1 MNATPDPMR
10 VFYADD
16 FTFPLPEGHRF
27 PAGKYPLLRQRL
39 LEREILK
46 PDQLAPA
53 PAANDQQILLA
64 HTDEYLDRLKK
75 GTLSEKEIRRV
86 GLPWS
91 PELVERSRRSAG
103 GTIAACRAAH
113 NNGRSANLGGGT
125 HHAHPGFGSGF
136 CVFNDVAIAAR
147 VLQQERLA
155 SRILILDCDVHQGD
169 GTAYIFQKDPT
180 VFTFSIHCE
189 SNFPFRKVRS
199 DLDIPLSKGA
209 GDDEYLQ
216 GLEMGLAQALLTFE
230 AELIIYIAG
239 ADPYEGD
246 RYGHLKLSLSG
257 LADRDR
263 LVYATCNQQGLCV
276 ATVLGGGYANDLGV
290 VVDIHC
296 QTLRLAQKPGPG

>member
-1 MNATPDPMR
+1 MR

-103 GTIAACRAAH
+103 GTIAACRAAR
-113 NNGRSANLGGGT
+113 NDGRSANLGGGT

-136 CVFNDVAIAAR
+136 CVFNDAAIAAR
-147 VLQQERLA
+147 VLQQERLV

-169 GTAYIFQKDPT
+169 GTAYIFQRDPT

-199 DLDIPLSKGA
+199 DLDIPLSRGA

-216 GLEMGLAQALLTFE
+216 ALETGLAQALLRFE

-246 RYGHLKLSLSG
+246 RYGHLKLSPSG

-263 LVYATCNQQGLCV
+263 LVYATCSQEGLCV

-296 QTLRLAQKPGPG
+296 QTLRLAQEPGPG